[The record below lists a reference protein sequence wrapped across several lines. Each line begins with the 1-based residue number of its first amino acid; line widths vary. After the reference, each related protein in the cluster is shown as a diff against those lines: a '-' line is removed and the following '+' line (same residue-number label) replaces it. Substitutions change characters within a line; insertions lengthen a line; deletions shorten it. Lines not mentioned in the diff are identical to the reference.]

1 MSNEL
6 DEKVVPHTG
15 GEGVKPAETPEPV
28 AGEGGAVAKKKER
41 SDQKAS
47 PERPYCS

>member
-6 DEKVVPHTG
+6 DEMKVAGTG

-28 AGEGGAVAKKKER
+28 FWGRRRCAEKE
-41 SDQKAS
+41 S
-47 PERPYCS
+47 